1 MNDSSIMKKTHHHHK
16 CNTQGNDLTRI
27 KREGKQSAKCQ
38 QKNEGNKR
46 RVNGKNIVREG
57 GNNMYDDDRQG
68 GKEGRREKNIVQQ
81 GRERHAVRG
90 MMVKIILTIT

>member
-1 MNDSSIMKKTHHHHK
+1 MPK
-16 CNTQGNDLTRI
+16 
-27 KREGKQSAKCQ
+27 
-38 QKNEGNKR
+38 KNEDGGNKR

-68 GKEGRREKNIVQQ
+68 GKEGRRGKNIVQQ

-90 MMVKIILTIT
+90 MMVKVILTITIGTAILLL

>member
-1 MNDSSIMKKTHHHHK
+1 MPTKK
-16 CNTQGNDLTRI
+16 
-27 KREGKQSAKCQ
+27 
-38 QKNEGNKR
+38 EGNKR

-81 GRERHAVRG
+81 GRERHAVRAG
-90 MMVKIILTIT
+90 MMVKLILTITIGMAILLL